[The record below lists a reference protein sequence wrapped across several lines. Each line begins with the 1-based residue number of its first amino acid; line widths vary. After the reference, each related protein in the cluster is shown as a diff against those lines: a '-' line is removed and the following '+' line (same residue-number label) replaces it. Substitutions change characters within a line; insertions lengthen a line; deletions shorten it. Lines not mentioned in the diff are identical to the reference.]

1 MPTNYKH
8 IDLSYLE
15 SISDGNHEIVRE
27 LIEIFLDQIPEF
39 TLGMTRCFETKDW
52 KGLAALAHKA
62 KSSVLSMGMNHLG
75 EVELNNLEILSKQQ
89 LLNSLD
95 GEDSAQP
102 KQEIEKIHKNLTNYG
117 SERLEW
123 INKNNNP
130 ETIEGIIKTFILQC
144 ENASLELKNE
154 LKKLASL

>member
-15 SISDGNHEIVRE
+15 SISEGNHEIVRE
-27 LIEIFLDQIPEF
+27 LIEIFLEQIPEF
-39 TLGMTRCFETKDW
+39 TQGMAHNFEVRDW

-75 EVELNNLEILSKQQ
+75 EVELKNLELLSKQQ
-89 LLNSLD
+89 YLNRLKEEHSPQT
-95 GEDSAQP
+95 E
-102 KQEIEKIHKNLTNYG
+102 QEIERTNKTLTNY
-117 SERLEW
+117 SPERLEW
-123 INKNNNP
+123 IQQNNTP

-154 LKKLASL
+154 LNKLASL

>member
-1 MPTNYKH
+1 MPTNYKY

-15 SISDGNHEIVRE
+15 SISEGNHEIVRE
-27 LIEIFLDQIPEF
+27 LIEIFLEQIPEF
-39 TLGMTRCFETKDW
+39 TQGMTHCFEVNDW

-75 EVELNNLEILSKQQ
+75 EVELKNLELLSKQQ
-89 LLNSLD
+89 YLNRLKEES
-95 GEDSAQP
+95 SAQAE
-102 KQEIEKIHKNLTNYG
+102 QEIEKITKNLTNYG
-117 SERLEW
+117 SERLIW
-123 INKNNNP
+123 IQQNNTP

-154 LKKLASL
+154 LIKLASL